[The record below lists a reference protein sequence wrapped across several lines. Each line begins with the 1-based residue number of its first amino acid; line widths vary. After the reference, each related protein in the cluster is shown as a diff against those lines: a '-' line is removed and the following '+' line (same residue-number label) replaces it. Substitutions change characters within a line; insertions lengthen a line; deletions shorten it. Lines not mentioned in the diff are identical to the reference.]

1 MVGVVISFLIW
12 VLIVAAVIYLVIW
25 IVTNVAGVPVPEK
38 IIQIIW
44 VIFMLVILL
53 WAWQTFGSHITSGLH

>member
-53 WAWQTFGSHITSGLH
+53 WAWQTFGSHIASGFH